1 MISFNYHSLFR
12 RTFSPDFFD
21 LIIVD
26 ECHRGSAADD
36 SKWREIL
43 EYFNSATQIGLTATP
58 KETDEVSNIEYFSDP
73 IYTYS
78 LKQGIDDGF
87 LAPYKVIRVGLN
99 VDLEGYR
106 PEVGKRDKSGY
117 LVEDRIYNRKDFDR
131 HLVID
136 DRTQTVAKRI
146 MDFLRKTDVYAKT
159 IIFCVDTEHAERMR
173 QAIVNEAGDLVREN
187 YKYVMR
193 ITGEDREGKR
203 ELDNFINP
211 EERYPVI
218 ATTSKLMTTGV
229 DAQTCKLIVLDS
241 NIQSPTEF
249 KQIIGRGT
257 RINEEFNKYFFTIMD
272 FRNVTDRF
280 ADPDFNDN
288 PVMIKEIGENE
299 PFTLENITGEITA
312 EIVDQG
318 IGESLDFGTNTEPF
332 RYDKPTIISGRN
344 IVSEKRDKVYITGVS
359 VSILN
364 ERTQYLNEDGQ
375 LVTTSLRDYT
385 KQRLLGEFT
394 SLDEFLSRWNQ
405 ADKKS
410 ALIEELRKQDV
421 ILEDLQKNVEKD
433 LDLFDLICHVAWD
446 RLPLTRKER
455 AENVK
460 KRDFFAK
467 YESQARLIIN
477 ALLEKYATDGIENI
491 EELSVLKL
499 EPLKQFGSP
508 SQIVQLF
515 GGKSQYLS
523 ALGELKSE
531 LYRVA

>member
-1 MISFNYHSLFR
+1 MWIWR
-12 RTFSPDFFD
+12 A
-21 LIIVD
+21 IV
-26 ECHRGSAADD
+26 
-36 SKWREIL
+36 
-43 EYFNSATQIGLTATP
+43 P
-58 KETDEVSNIEYFSDP
+58 KQES
-73 IYTYS
+73 
-78 LKQGIDDGF
+78 G
-87 LAPYKVIRVGLN
+87 
-99 VDLEGYR
+99 
-106 PEVGKRDKSGY
+106 DKSGK
-117 LVEDRIYNRKDFDR
+117 LVDEREYNRKDFDR
-131 HLVID
+131 TLVID
-136 DRTQTVAKRI
+136 DRTKAVAKRV
-146 MDFLRKTDVYAKT
+146 MDFLRQTDVYSKT

-173 QAIVNEAGDLVREN
+173 QAIANEAGDLVREN

-193 ITGEDREGKR
+193 ITGEDKEGKR

-241 NIQSPTEF
+241 NIQSTTEF

-257 RINEEFNKYFFTIMD
+257 RINEEFNKRFFTIMD
-272 FRNVTDRF
+272 FRNVTDQF
-280 ADPDFNDN
+280 YDPAFDDD
-288 PVMIKEIGENE
+288 PVMIKEVRENE
-299 PFTLENITGEITA
+299 PFTIENITGDITVEIIDQETGEA
-312 EIVDQG
+312 INFDHDNEIPENQ
-318 IGESLDFGTNTEPF
+318 N
-332 RYDKPTIISGRN
+332 PTIIDGGDIITEPRS
-344 IVSEKRDKVYITGVS
+344 KVYIAGVD
-359 VSILN
+359 VTILS

-375 LVTTSLRDYT
+375 LVTTSLKDYT
-385 KQRLLGEFT
+385 KQRLLGEFS

-410 ALIEELRKQDV
+410 ALIEELRKQDI
-421 ILEDLQKNVEKD
+421 ILEDLQKDVKKD

-446 RLPLTRKER
+446 RPPLTRKER
-455 AENVK
+455 ADNVK

-467 YESQARLIIN
+467 YEAQARLIID
-477 ALLEKYATDGIENI
+477 ALLEKYATDGIENV

-508 SQIVQLF
+508 SQIIQLF

>member
-1 MISFNYHSLFR
+1 
-12 RTFSPDFFD
+12 
-21 LIIVD
+21 
-26 ECHRGSAADD
+26 
-36 SKWREIL
+36 
-43 EYFNSATQIGLTATP
+43 
-58 KETDEVSNIEYFSDP
+58 
-73 IYTYS
+73 
-78 LKQGIDDGF
+78 
-87 LAPYKVIRVGLN
+87 
-99 VDLEGYR
+99 
-106 PEVGKRDKSGY
+106 
-117 LVEDRIYNRKDFDR
+117 
-131 HLVID
+131 
-136 DRTQTVAKRI
+136 
-146 MDFLRKTDVYAKT
+146 
-159 IIFCVDTEHAERMR
+159 
-173 QAIVNEAGDLVREN
+173 
-187 YKYVMR
+187 
-193 ITGEDREGKR
+193 
-203 ELDNFINP
+203 
-211 EERYPVI
+211 VI

-272 FRNVTDRF
+272 FRNVTDQF

-288 PVMIKEIGENE
+288 PVMIKEIGEDE

-312 EIVDQG
+312 EIVDQET
-318 IGESLDFGTNTEPF
+318 GESLNFGTNPEPF
-332 RYDKPTIISGRN
+332 RYGKPTIISGGN
-344 IVSEKRDKVYITGVS
+344 IVSEKRDKIYITGVS

-385 KQRLLGEFT
+385 KQRLLGEFS

-410 ALIEELRKQDV
+410 ALIEELRKQDI
-421 ILEDLQKNVEKD
+421 ILEDLLNDVKKD

-446 RLPLTRKER
+446 RPPLTRKER

-460 KRDFFAK
+460 KQDFFAK

-508 SQIVQLF
+508 AQIIQLF
-515 GGKSQYLS
+515 GGKSEYIAVLR
-523 ALGELKSE
+523 ELKSE
-531 LYRVA
+531 LYQLAA